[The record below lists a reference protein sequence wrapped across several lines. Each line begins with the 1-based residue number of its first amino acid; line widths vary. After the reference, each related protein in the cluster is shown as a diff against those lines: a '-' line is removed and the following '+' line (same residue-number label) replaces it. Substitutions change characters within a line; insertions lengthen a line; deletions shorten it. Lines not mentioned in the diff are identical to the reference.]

1 MAMQSKAFEFG
12 PFRLDV
18 RERRLTRDGYPVP
31 LRGRVFDTLYVLVS
45 RHGCLVTKDELMA
58 AVWPDSIVEESNLNH
73 NICILRRALG
83 EKVTGQ
89 KYVETV
95 PRQGYRFVA
104 EVRELEG
111 PNEFD
116 LSSPWQDR
124 SGILEAHHP
133 EASVA
138 SGHSQPRPAPRTA
151 IEEMPPRHTR
161 WYQLRGTVALLA
173 VPAMLIAAYIG
184 IGRLGMTGNP
194 SNSRVVVAVLP
205 FENLTGDPGQE
216 YIADGLS
223 HEIIAQL
230 GRWNTSRI
238 GVIARTSTRVYQGVR
253 KSIVEI
259 GRELGV
265 DYIVE
270 GSVRRDENSYR
281 ITVLLIRVEDQAHL
295 WAANYDRTMDS
306 VTALQVE
313 VAKVITSEI
322 GRKIA
327 IKSDKNSYVS
337 YSRHSH
343 AMLNETLSLNTLASP
358 DYEPRSLCLSSDGR
372 LSVLPEN
379 TF

>member
-12 PFRLDV
+12 PFRLDL
-18 RERRLTRDGYPVP
+18 RERRLTRDGYPVA

-58 AVWPDSIVEESNLNH
+58 SVWPDSIVEESNLNH

-104 EVRELEG
+104 EVRELGEK
-111 PNEFD
+111 NESH
-116 LSSPWQDR
+116 LSSPWQIR
-124 SGILEAHHP
+124 SGVSVAHHP
-133 EASVA
+133 EDSVA
-138 SGHSQPRPAPRTA
+138 PADSQPRSAPRAA
-151 IEEMPPRHTR
+151 IQAMPPRRTH

-173 VPAMLIAAYIG
+173 VPAMLLAAYIG
-184 IGRLGMTGNP
+184 IIRLGITGNP
-194 SNSRVVVAVLP
+194 SNSRIVVAVLP
-205 FENLTGDPGQE
+205 FENLTGDPGQR
-216 YIADGLS
+216 YVADGLS
-223 HEIIAQL
+223 HEIISQL
-230 GRWNTSRI
+230 GRWNTSRV
-238 GVIARTSTRVYQGVR
+238 GVIGRTSTRVYQGVR
-253 KSIVEI
+253 KSIREI

-270 GSVRRDENSYR
+270 GSVRRNENSYR

-313 VAKVITSEI
+313 VAKAVTSEI

-327 IKSDKNSYVS
+327 IESDKHSYLS
-337 YSRHSH
+337 YPRRPD
-343 AMLNETLSLNTLASP
+343 AMPSEPSSFNALASP
-358 DYEPRSLCLSSDGR
+358 DYNPRSLYLSAVGG
-372 LSVLPEN
+372 
-379 TF
+379 